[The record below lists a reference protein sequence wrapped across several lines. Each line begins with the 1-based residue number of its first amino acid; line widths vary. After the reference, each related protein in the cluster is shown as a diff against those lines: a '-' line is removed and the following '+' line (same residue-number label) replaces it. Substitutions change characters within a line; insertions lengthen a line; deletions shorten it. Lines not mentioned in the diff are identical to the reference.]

1 MAGRG
6 RPPSVDTVTFREFW
20 AQNVWARDAAIP
32 AVLLILA
39 LATAAQGG
47 GTTLFS
53 MLLIAPLFWRRSF
66 PETVTVI
73 VAALALVQVAVGYR
87 YQVGDLAVPLV
98 VHAATA
104 YARNRR
110 WGWSAL
116 LLGLLGAAISSVAFF
131 GFDDPRGALTNGA
144 ITATTVAVAF
154 LVGRQQET
162 HARDSAAAVAERD
175 RLLQEQQIRRSEMA
189 AAQERTRIARELHDI
204 VAHSLSVVVVQA
216 EGGRAAARTKPE
228 LAPEVLAT
236 IAGTARAALG
246 DMRRLVGVLRTGG
259 EPESSHPDFA
269 PAPTL
274 GDVADLVAQVSAAGQ
289 RVQLQITGEERPVP
303 PGAGLAAYRLVQ
315 ESLTNVIK
323 HAGSSASTEVNVH
336 YAPGEVH
343 VSVLDDGRGAAAAGD
358 GQGNGLIGMRERV
371 TLQGGT
377 VAAHA
382 RSGGGFIVTATI
394 PTPQQGALAA
404 TDPAG
409 NHR

>member
-1 MAGRG
+1 MAVRD
-6 RPPSVDTVTFREFW
+6 RPPSVDPVTFREFW

-32 AVLLILA
+32 VVLLMLS
-39 LATAAQGG
+39 LATYGQGG
-47 GTTLFS
+47 STLFAF
-53 MLLIAPLFWRRSF
+53 LLIVPLFWRRSF
-66 PETVTVI
+66 PETVTLV
-73 VAALALVQVAVGYR
+73 VGALALVQVTLENT
-87 YQVGDLAVPLV
+87 YQVGDLAIPLA

-104 YARNRR
+104 YARDRR
-110 WGWSAL
+110 WGWIAL
-116 LLGLLGAAISSVAFF
+116 VMGLLGSGLSSYVFF
-131 GFDDPRGALTNGA
+131 GFGDLRGAATNGA
-144 ITATTVAVAF
+144 ITATAVAVAF
-154 LVGRQQET
+154 LVGRQQAG
-162 HARDSAAAVAERD
+162 HARDSAATLAERD
-175 RLLQEQQIRRSEMA
+175 RLLEEQQRRRSEMA

-216 EGGRAAARTKPE
+216 EGGRAAAKSKPE

-274 GDVADLVAQVSAAGQ
+274 GDVTELVEQISAAGQ
-289 RVQLQITGEERPVP
+289 QVTLQITGDEREVP
-303 PGAGLAAYRLVQ
+303 PAAGLAAYRLVQ

-323 HAGSSASTEVNVH
+323 HAGPTASTEVNVH
-336 YAPGEVH
+336 YAPSEVH
-343 VSVLDDGRGAAAAGD
+343 VSVLDDGRGAAATGD

-394 PTPQQGALAA
+394 PTTQPG
-404 TDPAG
+404 TVPTSDPARS
-409 NHR
+409 HR

>member
-1 MAGRG
+1 M
-6 RPPSVDTVTFREFW
+6 DTVTFREFW
-20 AQNVWARDAAIP
+20 VQNIWARDAAIP
-32 AVLLILA
+32 VGLLILS
-39 LATAAQGG
+39 LATYGQGG
-47 GTTLFS
+47 SSLFS
-53 MLLIAPLFWRRSF
+53 VLMIAPLFWRRSF
-66 PETVTVI
+66 PETVTLLV
-73 VAALALVQVAVGYR
+73 VALGLIQVLLQYG

-110 WGWSAL
+110 WGWASL
-116 LLGLLGAAISSVAFF
+116 VVGLLGSALSSYAFF
-131 GFDDPRGALTNGA
+131 GFIDPRGALANGA
-144 ITATTVAVAF
+144 ITATSVAVAF
-154 LVGRQQET
+154 LVGRQQVS
-162 HARDSAAAVAERD
+162 HARDSAASLAERD
-175 RLLQEQQIRRSEMA
+175 QLLEEQQVRRSEMA

-216 EGGRAAARTKPE
+216 EGGRAAAKTRPE

-259 EPESSHPDFA
+259 EPEAGHPDFA

-274 GDVADLVAQVSAAGQ
+274 ADVAELVDQVSAAGQ
-289 RVQLQITGEERPVP
+289 RVLLQITGKERPVP
-303 PGAGLAAYRLVQ
+303 PAAGLAAYRLVQ

-323 HAGSSASTEVNVH
+323 HAGPSASTEVDIH
-336 YAPGEVH
+336 YAANEVH

-358 GQGNGLIGMRERV
+358 GQGNGLVGMRERI

-377 VAAHA
+377 VAAHS

-394 PTPQQGALAA
+394 PTTQQGVPTAN
-404 TDPAG
+404 DPAG
-409 NHR
+409 RTG